1 MESFGLENNLYTTQ
15 IESHDNICIIF
26 SKIKLLNNIILD
38 FDSDM
43 WLYISRNYFLQNNI
57 KGEIGSSV
65 MPHKI
70 NPINF
75 ENSMAN
81 VKMANAILTAFT
93 ENLQISRMQRD
104 LSDSSMLR
112 NIGTAIG
119 YTLIAIKQSVIG
131 MGKLKVNEEI
141 LEKELENTPEVLAE
155 AVQTIL
161 RKNKHENAYETLK
174 TITRGKNIS
183 MEEMRN
189 FIKQLKIDKSDKEIL
204 LKLEPKNYTG
214 LAEQLAITLNTLTK

>member
-1 MESFGLENNLYTTQ
+1 
-15 IESHDNICIIF
+15 
-26 SKIKLLNNIILD
+26 
-38 FDSDM
+38 
-43 WLYISRNYFLQNNI
+43 
-57 KGEIGSSV
+57 
-65 MPHKI
+65 
-70 NPINF
+70 
-75 ENSMAN
+75 MAN
-81 VKMANAILTAFT
+81 VKMANAVLTTFT

-131 MGKLKVNEEI
+131 IGKLKVNEEI

-214 LAEQLAITLNTLTK
+214 LAEQLELH